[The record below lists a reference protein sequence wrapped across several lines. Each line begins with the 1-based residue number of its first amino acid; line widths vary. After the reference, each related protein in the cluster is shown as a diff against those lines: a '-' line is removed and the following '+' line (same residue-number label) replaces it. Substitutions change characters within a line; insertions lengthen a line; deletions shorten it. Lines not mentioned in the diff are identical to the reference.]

1 MSAHTAA
8 QLLLSAAKYRFGRK
22 FKEAKTTKNLKELNL
37 TLLKELTQYYNH
49 TSICGNTG
57 IPPSFTEYGYIL
69 QHIAW
74 LSIGLFSF
82 VQQRHADGDFPALLT
97 GKTSFALVL
106 ILMSLMAT

>member
-57 IPPSFTEYGYIL
+57 IPPSFTEYGYI
-69 QHIAW
+69 IATYCMAFNW
-74 LSIGLFSF
+74 PLFF
-82 VQQRHADGDFPALLT
+82 CTIEARRW
-97 GKTSFALVL
+97 
-106 ILMSLMAT
+106 